1 MSNDAQALARDA
13 ARCGDLNDLCRKG
26 QLPSGRMV
34 FTRNAILACGFED
47 GDDAPSTLATIL
59 AQRRLARAV
68 ADFAFDGADD
78 PHRERDFGAFELFG
92 ARFFFKIDYYDA
104 ELLFGSED
112 PTNTELTQRVCIV
125 MLASD
130 Y

>member
-13 ARCGDLNDLCRKG
+13 ARCADLNDLCRKG

-34 FTRNAILACGFED
+34 FTRNAILACSPD
-47 GDDAPSTLATIL
+47 GADDASSTLAIIL
-59 AQRRLARAV
+59 AQQMLARAV
-68 ADFAFDGADD
+68 ADFAIEDTDD
-78 PHRERDFGAFELFG
+78 PHGERDFGAFELCG
-92 ARFFFKIDYYDA
+92 ARFFFKIDYFDP
-104 ELLFGSED
+104 ELLYGSED
-112 PTNTELTQRVCIV
+112 PTKTELTQRVCTV

>member
-1 MSNDAQALARDA
+1 MSDDAQALARDA
-13 ARCGDLNDLCRKG
+13 ARCAELNDLCRRG

-34 FTRNAILACGFED
+34 FTRNAILACLSDAGV
-47 GDDAPSTLATIL
+47 DDPTPLAPIFG
-59 AQRRLARAV
+59 QQMLARAF
-68 ADFAFDGADD
+68 AGFAFDGTDD
-78 PHRERDFGAFELFG
+78 PHGERDFGAFELCG
-92 ARFFFKIDYYDA
+92 TRYFFKIDYYDS

-112 PTNTELTQRVCIV
+112 PTNTELTQRVCTV